1 MNPLTI
7 EWVNKAEAD
16 LLTARREFRTR
27 KSPNYDAVCFHAQQ
41 AVEKFLKA
49 ILQEKSL
56 PIPRSHSLI
65 EILVLISK
73 KDTNII
79 LLQPEVNILEGYAV
93 NFRYPGFT
101 AEKVEA
107 KQALYAAERISTI
120 LRSKLAE

>member
-79 LLQPEVNILEGYAV
+79 L
-93 NFRYPGFT
+93 
-101 AEKVEA
+101 
-107 KQALYAAERISTI
+107 
-120 LRSKLAE
+120 